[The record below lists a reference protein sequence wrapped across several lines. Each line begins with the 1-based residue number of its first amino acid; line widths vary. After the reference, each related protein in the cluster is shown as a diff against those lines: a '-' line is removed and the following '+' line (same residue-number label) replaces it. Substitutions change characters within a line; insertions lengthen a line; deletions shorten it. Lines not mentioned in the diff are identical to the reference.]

1 MLVRSKTGKYE
12 FIDFRETAPAAA
24 FQDMYNQNIN
34 LSIYGGLASGI
45 PGELR
50 GLEHLHKNHGKLPWK
65 TVMEPAIKVARCGFT
80 VTKDTVR
87 YMQSAISTGGNFLQ
101 TNPAWA
107 IDFAPNGTLVGLGDT
122 LTRRRYADTLETISI
137 HGADAFY
144 TGAIANATITALRAA
159 NGTMTLDDLKNYTVA
174 IRDPV
179 SIKYKDYV
187 LHACSAPSGGVVALA
202 ALNIFNG
209 YQTSSPSQLNLT
221 THRLVESMKWAYG
234 ERTQLGDPSFLPN
247 ITAFEKNMLTDKTA
261 KEIRAKISNTATFT
275 TSYYDPQG
283 IQSLNDHGTSH
294 VVTADKDGMAITLTT
309 TVNLLFGSHLIVPE
323 TGVIM
328 NNEMNDFSVPGFVH
342 LYFVSRT
349 KLKLIFVSQIFECI
363 RLYPIRSKLY
373 SSRKTAAVFDFSYY
387 C

>member
-1 MLVRSKTGKYE
+1 MLVRSKKGKYE

-45 PGELR
+45 PGEVR
-50 GLEHLHKNHGKLPWK
+50 GLEHLHKNYGKLPWK
-65 TVMEPAIKVARCGFT
+65 TVMEPAIKVARCGFA

-87 YMQSAISTGGNFLQ
+87 YIQSVLATGANFLQ
-101 TNPAWA
+101 TDPAWA
-107 IDFAPNGTLVGLGDT
+107 LDFAPNGTLVGLGDT
-122 LTRRRYADTLETISI
+122 LTRKRYADTLETISI
-137 HGADAFY
+137 HGPDAFY
-144 TGAIANATITALRAA
+144 TGAIANATITALRAK

-179 SIKYKDYV
+179 SIKYRDYI

-202 ALNIFNG
+202 ALNILNG
-209 YQTSSPSQLNLT
+209 YQTSSPSQINLT

-234 ERTQLGDPSFLPN
+234 ERTQLGDPTFLPN
-247 ITAFEKNMLTDKTA
+247 ITEFEKNMLTDKTA
-261 KEIRAKISNTATFT
+261 KEIRAKISDTTTFT

-294 VVTADKDGMAITLTT
+294 IVTADKDGMAITLTT

-328 NNEMNDFSVPGFVH
+328 NNEMNDFSVPGFVV
-342 LYFVSRT
+342 LVF
-349 KLKLIFVSQIFECI
+349 FCI
-363 RLYPIRSKLY
+363 IGNS
-373 SSRKTAAVFDFSYY
+373 
-387 C
+387 